1 MDAQLKHQWS
11 SQDKVVAALIAGFLV
26 ITTISALHSGAPSKA
41 KASRS
46 STTLVAPSSTK
57 AAPATSTTTTKP
69 LPAGLNNDQVCQRVI
84 NAAQN
89 SDFQQRGGI
98 PKGHSFN
105 LPGRGALNSVLDATK
120 PSSRVTQPLSVLMTV
135 AHRDAF
141 ATGSGDISSG
151 DAAWGR
157 TILDAN
163 AIWAWCATNIS
174 GVSPTTTTTLPN
186 GGQSAQ
192 IGSMLTEDGV
202 ELIASGPI
210 SVPSKARRFVSPLD
224 SSKSAQLFDLT
235 IHNTRSEDLQ
245 ISLGDA
251 LVPMGTDQGY
261 GDVMPVQE
269 TCHNYLRAFTHR
281 GKKLIIPPLYINTVV
296 PPGGTIQVCVTSE
309 VSARAKTQ
317 SLRFVESESHPA
329 WLMWNVPN

>member
-1 MDAQLKHQWS
+1 MDVQLKHQWS
-11 SQDKVVAALIAGFLV
+11 SQDKIVAALIAGFLI
-26 ITTISALHSGAPSKA
+26 ITTLSALHAGTPSKA

-46 STTLVAPSSTK
+46 STTHLTSTSTT

-69 LPAGLNNDQVCQRVI
+69 LPAGLNDDQVCQRVI
-84 NAAQN
+84 TAAQN
-89 SDFQQRGGI
+89 PDFQQRGGI
-98 PKGHSFN
+98 PTVHSFKF
-105 LPGRGALNSVLDATK
+105 PGQGALDSVLDATK
-120 PSSRVTQPLSVLMTV
+120 PSSRVSQPLASLATV
-135 AHRDAF
+135 AHRDAQGTWSNDVPS
-141 ATGSGDISSG
+141 A

-163 AIWAWCATNIS
+163 AIWAWCTNNLS
-174 GVSPTTTTTLPN
+174 STPPTTTTTLPD

-235 IHNTRSEDLQ
+235 IHNTRSEELQ

-261 GDVMPVQE
+261 GDVTPVQE

-281 GKKLIIPPLYINTVV
+281 GKHFFIPPLYINTVV
-296 PPGGTIQVCVTSE
+296 PPGGTLQVCLTSE